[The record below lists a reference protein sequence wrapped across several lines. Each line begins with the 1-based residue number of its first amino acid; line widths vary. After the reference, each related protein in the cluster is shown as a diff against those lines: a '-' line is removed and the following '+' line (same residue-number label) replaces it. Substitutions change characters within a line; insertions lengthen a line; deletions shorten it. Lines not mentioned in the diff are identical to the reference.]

1 LRSRTCSSGD
11 RDGDL
16 RLHLEE
22 LILHV
27 EDDLLQQLLRVLR
40 LVDEIV
46 QVRAHERRDT
56 FQQ

>member
-1 LRSRTCSSGD
+1 VLVGD

-27 EDDLLQQLLRVLR
+27 EDDLLQ
-40 LVDEIV
+40 LV
-46 QVRAHERRDT
+46 
-56 FQQ
+56 